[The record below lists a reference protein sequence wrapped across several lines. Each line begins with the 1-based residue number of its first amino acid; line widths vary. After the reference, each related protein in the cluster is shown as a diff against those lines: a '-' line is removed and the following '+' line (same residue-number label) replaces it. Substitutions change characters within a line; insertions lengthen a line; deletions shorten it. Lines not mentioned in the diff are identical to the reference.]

1 MTHLNSCAMRGG
13 VILIWVGEG
22 VITATILCGTE
33 AEAEAGGVFRLVYFI
48 VFPIDIGIGIIG
60 VVIKDDLGMGL
71 SSVTSPTCAGYGI
84 VSGAPLVAI

>member
-1 MTHLNSCAMRGG
+1 MRGG

-22 VITATILCGTE
+22 VITATILCGT
-33 AEAEAGGVFRLVYFI
+33 EAEAGGVFRLVYFI

-60 VVIKDDLGMGL
+60 VVIKDDLGVGL

-84 VSGAPLVAI
+84 VSGAPLVAV